1 MHSNV
6 YDDEVEELPAAVE
19 KLLLQVQLRHT
30 QRVNKKVRW
39 WLHEAGEE
47 RAIQVLTEVDKV
59 EPDTIYNLCGYL
71 ISKLQKPLSPPP
83 LPALSDGLSDATLL
97 ALDLDIE
104 GTISERPMLVV
115 SSQGSN
121 ESVECRSTLARP
133 ASSHSFELVEDRSSQ
148 KKRSSRE
155 SSNTPRAVNTKL
167 FEFFNQSKPAFSTC
181 VSTRPFVSN
190 SVFVD
195 ARKLEFG
202 ECAFRYKSCASQTK
216 EFATTDP
223 EWNRAFGE
231 LSFTKRFLVLDHCKE

>member
-1 MHSNV
+1 MHSSAH
-6 YDDEVEELPAAVE
+6 DDEVEELPAAVE

-39 WLHEAGEE
+39 WLREAGEG

-71 ISKLQKPLSPPP
+71 ISKVQKPLSPPP

-104 GTISERPMLVV
+104 GTIRERPMLMV

-133 ASSHSFELVEDRSSQ
+133 PSSHSFELVEDRSSQ
-148 KKRSSRE
+148 KKRSSEE
-155 SSNTPRAVNTKL
+155 SSSTPRI
-167 FEFFNQSKPAFSTC
+167 EFFNQSKPAFSTC

-190 SVFVD
+190 SVFED
-195 ARKLEFG
+195 ARKLEFD
-202 ECAFRYKSCASQTK
+202 ECAFRYKSCASQTR